1 MSDEKGRY
9 LPLSLPRRW
18 VGDML
23 YFSRGVPVV
32 AGERTLRL
40 RPLADARR
48 ETPFAPGW
56 FALVTKG
63 FGIVSARM
71 PELRRAYMPYPW
83 PRLYEHPFSVASVV
97 INREYQGEPAACMC
111 PVKKPE
117 QQPLAT
123 LQAKLN
129 ALRTDPFEKHGSLR
143 RLVRT
148 SRFPRPVRRALW
160 AVGLHATGP
169 LRANTF
175 GTFGVNS
182 VAQMRSRMLQFVTPI
197 TSVLYYDSVN
207 RDGEMV
213 VQIAFDHRVFDGYTA
228 GRALG
233 ELESVLNTEL
243 AAEVRA
249 AERDQAA

>member
-1 MSDEKGRY
+1 VGDEKGRY

-23 YFSRGVPVV
+23 YFSRSVPVV

-40 RPLADARR
+40 CPLAEARR
-48 ETPFAPGW
+48 AGPVAVGW
-56 FALVTKG
+56 FSLIVRGFAL
-63 FGIVSARM
+63 VSARM

-97 INREYQGEPAACMC
+97 IDREWEGEHAACMC
-111 PVKKPE
+111 PIKHPE
-117 QQPLAT
+117 RMDLAG
-123 LQAKLN
+123 LQAKLH

-148 SRFPRPVRRALW
+148 SRFPRPIRRTLW
-160 AVGLHATGP
+160 AIGLHGSGR

-182 VAQMRSRMLQFVTPI
+182 VALMRSRMLQFVTPI

-207 RDGEMV
+207 RDGEMT

-243 AAEVRA
+243 VAELR
-249 AERDQAA
+249 QAAGGQAA